1 MTRSEFKTLAIQRIL
16 RLDGATGTELAKRG
30 MPPGVCP
37 EAWILDNPDAIIDV
51 QRCYA
56 AAGSDIVYAPTFGG
70 NPLKLAEFGLA
81 DRTEEINRELAR
93 LSRRAVPDKFVFADI
108 APTGQLIE
116 PYGSWRST
124 KRWRFTSARSARCSK
139 AAASTGLRSK
149 P

>member
-81 DRTEEINRELAR
+81 DRRRRSTANSPGSRAGRFRTSSFSPI
-93 LSRRAVPDKFVFADI
+93 SRRPDN
-108 APTGQLIE
+108 
-116 PYGSWRST
+116 
-124 KRWRFTSARSARCSK
+124 
-139 AAASTGLRSK
+139 
-149 P
+149 